1 MELLHA
7 MMTRRTASGFDQ
19 SALKRSVVERVI
31 EAATWA
37 PNHRKTEPWRF
48 HVLAGGARVE
58 LGARVASWMRE
69 TGEKTESQI
78 ESISQK
84 LLRAPVIVVVS
95 QVGSSQNVIQDLEDY
110 AACCC
115 ATQNLLLAAHDEGL
129 AAKWSTGLLVTLPP
143 VIEYFGLTVD
153 DRIVGFVYLGY
164 PVDSAVEQQAQ
175 RAPAVVQWKGFED

>member
-84 LLRAPVIVVVS
+84 LLRVFIVR
-95 QVGSSQNVIQDLEDY
+95 
-110 AACCC
+110 
-115 ATQNLLLAAHDEGL
+115 LA
-129 AAKWSTGLLVTLPP
+129 
-143 VIEYFGLTVD
+143 
-153 DRIVGFVYLGY
+153 
-164 PVDSAVEQQAQ
+164 
-175 RAPAVVQWKGFED
+175 